1 MFLKDATWMRDMV
14 SPQACSVL
22 PRFLPFLLTNQPS
35 RTPGPL
41 LSLASLILEPWQRV
55 SSCLSS
61 CILSIDLPVTVILK
75 PLWNLLSSLQ
85 NAQLSLQLDAFVTF
99 LSPAFAVVFV

>member
-1 MFLKDATWMRDMV
+1 M
-14 SPQACSVL
+14 
-22 PRFLPFLLTNQPS
+22 
-35 RTPGPL
+35 
-41 LSLASLILEPWQRV
+41 LSLASLMLEPWQRV

-61 CILSIDLPVTVILK
+61 CILGIDLLVTVILK

-85 NAQLSLQLDAFVTF
+85 NAQLSLQLDAFATF